1 MFYKNESIR
10 INPETRNLIRKARG
24 PRKTLKERMEEFE
37 EGLKKEEEIKNA
49 PPKPMSPIHINPDEE
64 RGGPGPGSARSNQK
78 LIMSDEEAAATARS
92 DEILGRRRRG
102 PRRKPV
108 ERSDIIETNVDEIG
122 DGRINPAFEDTE
134 IGTSKTDQ
142 PGDSKEDDGTTKPR
156 KRVRRAK
163 KMTETTG

>member
-1 MFYKNESIR
+1 M
-10 INPETRNLIRKARG
+10 A
-24 PRKTLKERMEEFE
+24 EFE
-37 EGLKKEEEIKNA
+37 EGLKKEEELKNA

-64 RGGPGPGSARSNQK
+64 RGGPGSARSNQK
-78 LIMSDEEAAATARS
+78 LIMSDEEAARS
-92 DEILGRRRRG
+92 DEILGGRRRRG

-108 ERSDIIETNVDEIG
+108 GAPEIIETNVDEIG

-142 PGDSKEDDGTTKPR
+142 PGDLKEEDGTTKPR

-163 KMTETTG
+163 KMIETTG